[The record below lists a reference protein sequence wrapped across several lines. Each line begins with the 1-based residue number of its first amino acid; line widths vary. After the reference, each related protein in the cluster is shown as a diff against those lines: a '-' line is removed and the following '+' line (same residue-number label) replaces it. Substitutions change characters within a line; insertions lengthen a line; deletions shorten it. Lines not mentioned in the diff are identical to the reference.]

1 MRRISGL
8 HVLLSIA
15 VLLGV
20 LALAIG
26 AQAGAPKVSIR
37 FNEGKWG
44 KLPEKAVTNKAAQ
57 VVLVTATVHPAP
69 HPEDM
74 GFRYFHRRVEELS
87 GGRVSTNYYPGGML
101 TNDARDLLDLN
112 IKGDVDL
119 TRHDSAAVKSI
130 SPSFELMSGLFLFD
144 NPSHV
149 YRFMERKEFL
159 EPTRKNLEEN
169 NLVLLGSFAFAR
181 HLYTSK
187 PVKLL
192 NDLKGMKIRTM
203 EIPVVMRAWN
213 ALGANATPL
222 PFGELYTALQTG
234 LVDGGEGSATAYFS
248 NRFHEVAKYLNAI
261 YYKYESVS
269 LIMNQKKYASLPPDL
284 KRAVDQ
290 AARETVDLIR
300 EVYADWEE
308 DVFGTLRA
316 QKAVVITQKEMQ
328 DFPKWR
334 ERVRDAK
341 INEAVFK
348 TAGEGLAPLVEQAR

>member
-1 MRRISGL
+1 M
-8 HVLLSIA
+8 
-15 VLLGV
+15 
-20 LALAIG
+20 
-26 AQAGAPKVSIR
+26 
-37 FNEGKWG
+37 
-44 KLPEKAVTNKAAQ
+44 
-57 VVLVTATVHPAP
+57 
-69 HPEDM
+69 
-74 GFRYFHRRVEELS
+74 
-87 GGRVSTNYYPGGML
+87 
-101 TNDARDLLDLN
+101 
-112 IKGDVDL
+112 
-119 TRHDSAAVKSI
+119 
-130 SPSFELMSGLFLFD
+130 
-144 NPSHV
+144 
-149 YRFMERKEFL
+149 
-159 EPTRKNLEEN
+159 
-169 NLVLLGSFAFAR
+169 LGSFAFAR

-187 PVKLL
+187 PVKSL

-203 EIPVVMRAWN
+203 EIPVVMHAWN

-222 PFGELYTALQTG
+222 PFGELYTGLQTG
-234 LVDGGEGSATAYFS
+234 LLDGGEGSATAYFS

-269 LIMNQKKYASLPPDL
+269 LIINQKKYGSLPPDL

-308 DVFGTLRA
+308 DVFGTLRQ